1 MMILEKLA
9 DIEPSAAA
17 RKRCRVTKSE
27 ASNVCSHEVRPR
39 QHVVVIVDGDDHIAT
54 LLVRVK
60 DAHVAPLNATPRQ
73 VRVKFGV
80 LRKHQMEQKT
90 GAELGLT
97 LDMYT
102 F

>member
-1 MMILEKLA
+1 M
-9 DIEPSAAA
+9 
-17 RKRCRVTKSE
+17 
-27 ASNVCSHEVRPR
+27 CSHKVRPWN
-39 QHVVVIVDGDDHIAT
+39 HVVVIVDSDDDVTT